1 MASRFS
7 ESVGRWGGQQVP
19 RLRVAIDKANRNAA
33 LGMTELYRMAEIC
46 GSSLAFPSGE
56 RGAGEEKQVPR
67 LRVAID
73 KANRN
78 AALGMTELYR
88 TNRNA
93 ALGMKL
99 YRTNRK
105 AALGMTG
112 ILTA

>member
-1 MASRFS
+1 
-7 ESVGRWGGQQVP
+7 
-19 RLRVAIDKANRNAA
+19 
-33 LGMTELYRMAEIC
+33 MTELYRMAEIC